1 MQALRADGCNV
12 MDLTGNELAKAH
24 ARHLVGGRSPNAADE
39 LLYRFEFPE
48 RRGGTLNR
56 PGLPAARVQPPAR
69 RPPEAQPPAQGRSL
83 CAREEIPHRLAAGEA
98 VAALSGPPY
107 SDPTGVGHHLII

>member
-48 RRGGTLNR
+48 RRGGTLKR

-69 RPPEAQPPAQGRSL
+69 RPPEAQPPAQGRPLPSVPERRFL
-83 CAREEIPHRLAAGEA
+83 TAWLPERLWRRSRARPTPT
-98 VAALSGPPY
+98 PPAWA
-107 SDPTGVGHHLII
+107 TI

>member
-48 RRGGTLNR
+48 RRGGTLKR
-56 PGLPAARVQPPAR
+56 PGLPAARVPATRRRSRGPAARSGPASVPERRFLTARLPGRLWRRSRARPTPTPPAW
-69 RPPEAQPPAQGRSL
+69 AISKY
-83 CAREEIPHRLAAGEA
+83 I
-98 VAALSGPPY
+98 
-107 SDPTGVGHHLII
+107 